1 MHIKVLFFA
10 TLRSLAGVR
19 DISLDVPDGLSV
31 REFKLL
37 VGEQFPALESG
48 LASALIAVNREFAF
62 DEQIIPEQ
70 AEIAI
75 FPPVSG
81 G

>member
-1 MHIKVLFFA
+1 MQIKVLFFA
-10 TLRSLAGVR
+10 TLRERAGVR
-19 DISLDVPDGLSV
+19 EVSLDIPADLSILDFKGLIV
-31 REFKLL
+31 
-37 VGEQFPALESG
+37 EQYPALAPG
-48 LASALIAVNREFAF
+48 IPSALISVNREFAF
-62 DEQIIPEQ
+62 DEQIIPAN